1 MLIPLDTRN
10 GYHNAWKHFNNQGN
24 FLSVP
29 CEAGKYFDSDSGCHD
44 CLVDTYSGG
53 EFVTSCTSCPSG
65 KTVSSGS
72 GTNIEDCEWSEFYI
86 QYFQLE
92 MFSITILWAYTSFNL
107 IYENGVC

>member
-1 MLIPLDTRN
+1 MSIYWNLNDRN
-10 GYHNAWKHFNNQGN
+10 VFQHVWAQGN

-29 CEAGKYFDSDSGCHD
+29 CDPGQYFDSDSGCQD

-92 MFSITILWAYTSFNL
+92 MFSITILWAYISFNS